1 MFGLGGGEMI
11 VIGVVALIVVGPK
24 DLPNLFR
31 QVGEFTGKARGMA
44 REFSRAMEAA
54 ADDSGV
60 RDISKT
66 IKAAANPQ
74 KFGLDKLRDATGMSA
89 FKPGGATEALS
100 KERADAKAKISDA
113 TAAAATARLKREAAA
128 ATAAEMAADA
138 DIEPA
143 TSKPAAK
150 PRAKAAPKAVAKVQT
165 KAAPEVAAKTTAKTQ
180 TKTAPKAVKPRAK
193 AKPKAAK

>member
-31 QVGEFTGKARGMA
+31 SVGEFTGKARVMA

-54 ADDSGV
+54 ADESGV

-66 IKAAANPQ
+66 IRAAANPQ
-74 KFGLDKLRDATGMSA
+74 KFGTDKIREATGMNA
-89 FKPGGATEALS
+89 FKSGSATETLS
-100 KERADAKAKISDA
+100 KERAEAKAKISNA
-113 TAAAATARLKREAAA
+113 TAAAATARHEREAAA

-138 DIEPA
+138 DLEPVA
-143 TSKPAAK
+143 SKTANKPRAKTAHRTAAKANWKPTAKAAPKTAAK
-150 PRAKAAPKAVAKVQT
+150 PRAKPKPKS
-165 KAAPEVAAKTTAKTQ
+165 KAAG
-180 TKTAPKAVKPRAK
+180 
-193 AKPKAAK
+193 

>member
-11 VIGVVALIVVGPK
+11 VVGVVALIVVGPK

-31 QVGEFTGKARGMA
+31 TVGEFTGKARVMA

-74 KFGLDKLRDATGMSA
+74 KFGIDKLRDATGMKA
-89 FKPGGATEALS
+89 FKPGSATEALS
-100 KERADAKAKISDA
+100 KERAAAKDKISNA
-113 TAAAATARLKREAAA
+113 TAAAATARLAREAAE

-138 DIEPA
+138 DLVPPA
-143 TSKPAAK
+143 PKPAAK
-150 PRAKAAPKAVAKVQT
+150 PRVKAALKA
-165 KAAPEVAAKTTAKTQ
+165 
-180 TKTAPKAVKPRAK
+180 TKTAPKATAKAAPKGGAKPRAK
-193 AKPKAAK
+193 PAPKPKASSKPTAKAKE